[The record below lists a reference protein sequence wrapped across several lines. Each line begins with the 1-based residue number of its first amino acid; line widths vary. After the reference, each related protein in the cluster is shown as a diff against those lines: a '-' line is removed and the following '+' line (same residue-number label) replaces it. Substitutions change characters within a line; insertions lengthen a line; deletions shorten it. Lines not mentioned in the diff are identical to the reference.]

1 MAAINT
7 FRLPDLGEGLTEA
20 DLLTWLVN
28 VGDTVELNQ
37 IIAEVETAK
46 ASVELPSPY
55 TGTVTTL
62 HVQQGDTIAVGAALI
77 DIEGAE
83 SETHAD
89 PTSAAPAREET
100 SLRNPVLVGYGV
112 TNESAGRR
120 RRRRTPAATPPA
132 LHHNASGDI
141 SASQPLAAPPVR
153 FAARQLGIDLADI
166 EPTGAHGQVTRD
178 DLDRV
183 AGDSPTRPAANPHQ
197 ADDRSAAPAT
207 IKPQADAETRTPIKG
222 VRKHIA
228 EAMVSSA
235 FTAPHVTE
243 FITVDVSPSMELLE
257 QLRDTEYFANTRVTP
272 LTLVA
277 NAVLIALRTNPSLNS
292 SWDEPAQRSSPSTTS
307 TSALRQQPRAV

>member
-83 SETHAD
+83 SERT
-89 PTSAAPAREET
+89 PTRRQLLRPGKKHLCATPCSSDTESPMRVPVGAAGAAPRGDAASTAPQRLWRHIGESAAG
-100 SLRNPVLVGYGV
+100 S
-112 TNESAGRR
+112 
-120 RRRRTPAATPPA
+120 
-132 LHHNASGDI
+132 
-141 SASQPLAAPPVR
+141 PPVR

-222 VRKHIA
+222 VRNTSPKRW
-228 EAMVSSA
+228 SA
-235 FTAPHVTE
+235 AP
-243 FITVDVSPSMELLE
+243 SPPP
-257 QLRDTEYFANTRVTP
+257 T
-272 LTLVA
+272 
-277 NAVLIALRTNPSLNS
+277 
-292 SWDEPAQRSSPSTTS
+292 
-307 TSALRQQPRAV
+307 